1 MYNMNLKYDVPP
13 PPFFFV
19 MQLREPNQ
27 SGRGNCGTLVFQGS
41 IRSLIS
47 SAVFLFTSLVQDHGV
62 AVKHGL

>member
-1 MYNMNLKYDVPP
+1 
-13 PPFFFV
+13 

>member
-1 MYNMNLKYDVPP
+1 MNLKYDVPLP
-13 PPFFFV
+13 PLFFFLV

-47 SAVFLFTSLVQDHGV
+47 SAVFLFISLVQDHGA